1 MNEAPHKTSIPSGL
15 LGFFANPWVGIVG
28 SIASI
33 FGLSL
38 TVYFYFQTLK
48 YPELIYYANPAE
60 AVIVK
65 QGMASRLTVSF
76 DGHPLTHDV
85 RALQIAIWNRGLKPI
100 RRAAVLQQVILK
112 IEPCVAILEAT
123 VLKKSREAIDLE
135 LDQSRFSKGEVSLSW
150 NILEHNDGGII
161 QLIYAGGPNSKVQC
175 LGVIEGQRF
184 IREIRLPAS
193 VKSGSEQIREIMQL
207 RFLYYVGIGF
217 AIFFYVLGFI
227 IKRRDGFLDKVEIIM
242 FILVP
247 TLILIGV
254 FVVYKFIFPFPE
266 SPFGFW

>member
-38 TVYFYFQTLK
+38 TVYFYFQTRK
-48 YPELIYYANPAE
+48 YPELVYYANPAE

-65 QGMASRLTVSF
+65 QGMASRLAVSF
-76 DGHPLTHDV
+76 DGHPLSHDV
-85 RALQIAIWNRGLKPI
+85 RALQIAIWNRGLEPI
-100 RRAAVLQQVILK
+100 RRAAVLQHVILK

-123 VLKKSREAIDLE
+123 VLKKSREVIDLE

-150 NILEHNDGGII
+150 NILEHNDGGVI

-184 IREIRLPAS
+184 IHEIRLPAN
-193 VKSGSEQIREIMQL
+193 VKSGSEQIREIMQF
-207 RFLYYVGIGF
+207 RFLYYFAIGF
-217 AIFFYVLGFI
+217 AILLYAVGVY
-227 IKRRDGFLDKVEIIM
+227 IKLHDGSLDKVGIIL
-242 FILVP
+242 FLVVP
-247 TLILIGV
+247 TVILIGV
-254 FVVYKFIFPFPE
+254 IVTWKFIFPFPD
-266 SPFGFW
+266 SPFGF